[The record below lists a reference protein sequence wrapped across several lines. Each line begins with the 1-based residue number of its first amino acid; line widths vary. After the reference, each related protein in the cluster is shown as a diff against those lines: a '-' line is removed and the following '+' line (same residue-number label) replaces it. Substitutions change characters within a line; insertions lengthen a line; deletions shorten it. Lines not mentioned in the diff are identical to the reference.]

1 MINLDSFKSLLLS
14 LNFTQNDSHYSKKFG
29 NSELAADFENE
40 KLIYPDTLII
50 SNLTTSNFSSNENF
64 VVFECVHRLLE
75 KGYAPES
82 IELEPQFPSGRD
94 MSGGRADILVS
105 DRQGNSLL
113 IIECKTAGK
122 EFEEAWLKTKEKTYQ
137 LFSYAHQKKSTKFLC
152 LYASNF
158 ENETLNVNHYVIDLN
173 DDEDEIKKDAGKN
186 QKRFFY
192 KDATDANGLFK
203 AWSETYGRNYQQ
215 NGIFENDAQI
225 YNIGKK
231 KLTFSHLNDTEMADK
246 FNKFAEILRTHNVSS
261 KESAFD
267 KLINLFL
274 CKIVDEKNSQK
285 TEKDKN
291 EKELEFYWK
300 GIYADNHFDLI
311 DRLQRLYQQGMDEFL
326 GETITLI
333 DRTAISKPFDD
344 YFKQGTNAVRDAILD
359 LFKQQKYF
367 TNSDFGFIDVHNEKL
382 FYQNV
387 TILLDVIELWQR
399 VRLTGDTQNQFLG
412 NMFEL
417 FLDKGFKQSEG
428 QFFTPIPICRFILHS
443 LPLAET
449 IKNNPMPPK
458 VIDYACGCGHF
469 LTEYASEIKAFID
482 SSDENE
488 LKKYYSAIYGVEKEY
503 RLSKVAKI
511 SAFMYGQDEINVIYC
526 DALNAIKQ
534 DIRGKT
540 IKVENE
546 TCDILVANPPFAV
559 DGFLT
564 TLSAETR
571 GNYDLTQTI
580 SDTKNG
586 NIQCFFIER
595 AKQLLKPNGI
605 AAIIVPSS
613 VLSNSDKTH
622 IGSREILLK
631 HFDVVA
637 LVQLENRTFGATGTT
652 TVVLFLRRKDKNPTE
667 ASQYFN
673 RVNDWFSPIKDG
685 DEIYHDR
692 HFIERY
698 CDHIHIPFEQYQT
711 LLNGEPSVQ
720 LLAHEM
726 FVDYRKDFDNSTDIT
741 KLKAQKFFKDFT
753 SEQKKI
759 ELEKRFLT
767 YLRTIE
773 KDKLF
778 YFVLAYLNPQ
788 KVLVIKSPSDN
799 KEQKAFLGYGWS
811 DRKGAEGIQLTT
823 DSNGNHL
830 TPLYDETNRDN
841 PEKINALITQNFL
854 GELVEIPDV
863 LQPFA
868 SLMNLV
874 DMLDFSRKDFDKTI
888 SLTVKKSVEIQ
899 SKWNLIRVE
908 SVLLKI
914 DGDITKIQNQ
924 AIKTEGKYPVITQE
938 KDKLISGYTDLDK
951 PVTDLP
957 LIIFGDHSC
966 TFKYVDFQ
974 FIRGADGTQLL
985 KVNPEMYLLKCF
997 FYLIQLVEI
1006 TNNDKYERHFKY
1018 LAGAKIPLPPLKIQ
1032 QQIVNECEAIDG
1044 EVEKANLEIQTAKT
1058 AIDETMQR
1066 CFNGGFVLE
1075 KLEKVLALEYGKP
1088 LPEKQ
1093 RTTGEY
1099 PVMGSNGIS
1108 GYHNEFLVEAPAI
1121 IVGRKG
1127 SAGKIVYI
1135 EQNCFPIDTTF
1146 YVKPIKPC
1154 AMKYLYYILLAME
1167 LEKMIKGIGV
1177 PGINRNDVYQLQ
1189 IPVPD
1194 LETQQTLVTQIST
1207 FEKQIDDAQKVI
1219 DGAANRKAAV
1229 LRNYL

>member
-1 MINLDSFKSLLLS
+1 MINSDSFKSLLLS

-105 DRQGNSLL
+105 DRQSNSLL

-122 EFEEAWLKTKEKTYQ
+122 EFEDAWLKTKEKTYQ

-158 ENETLNVNHYVIDLN
+158 ENETLNFDHYVIDLN

-428 QFFTPIPICRFILHS
+428 QFFTPIPICRFILHA
-443 LPLAET
+443 LPLEQT

-698 CDHIHIPFEQYQT
+698 CDHINIPFEQYQT
-711 LLNGEPSVQ
+711 LLNGEPSAQ
-720 LLAHEM
+720 LLTHEM

-854 GELVEIPDV
+854 GELSAIPEN

-868 SLMNLV
+868 SLVNLV

-899 SKWNLIRVE
+899 SKWDLVKLDSVAIIE
-908 SVLLKI
+908 SGGTPSSTI
-914 DGDITKIQNQ
+914 PAYWDGDICWATLVDTKT
-924 AIKTEGKYPVITQE
+924 K
-938 KDKLISGYTDLDK
+938 
-951 PVTDLP
+951 
-957 LIIFGDHSC
+957 
-966 TFKYVDFQ
+966 
-974 FIRGADGTQLL
+974 
-985 KVNPEMYLLKCF
+985 
-997 FYLIQLVEI
+997 YLI
-1006 TNNDKYERHFKY
+1006 
-1018 LAGAKIPLPPLKIQ
+1018 
-1032 QQIVNECEAIDG
+1032 
-1044 EVEKANLEIQTAKT
+1044 
-1058 AIDETMQR
+1058 
-1066 CFNGGFVLE
+1066 
-1075 KLEKVLALEYGKP
+1075 
-1088 LPEKQ
+1088 
-1093 RTTGEY
+1093 
-1099 PVMGSNGIS
+1099 
-1108 GYHNEFLVEAPAI
+1108 
-1121 IVGRKG
+1121 
-1127 SAGKIVYI
+1127 
-1135 EQNCFPIDTTF
+1135 
-1146 YVKPIKPC
+1146 
-1154 AMKYLYYILLAME
+1154 LLH
-1167 LEKMIKGIGV
+1167 
-1177 PGINRNDVYQLQ
+1177 Y
-1189 IPVPD
+1189 
-1194 LETQQTLVTQIST
+1194 S
-1207 FEKQIDDAQKVI
+1207 
-1219 DGAANRKAAV
+1219 
-1229 LRNYL
+1229 